1 MWHRDP
7 SDEVADFLP
16 EQHCNLRDLLL
27 LSLDINYSGSG
38 LILADVI
45 GVSTCDLECATK
57 NYGQF
62 ILRRVLIFGHN
73 LQYSVKQY

>member
-27 LSLDINYSGSG
+27 LSLCINYSG
-38 LILADVI
+38 LILAAVI
-45 GVSTCDLECATK
+45 GISACDK
-57 NYGQF
+57 NVPPKIKANSYC
-62 ILRRVLIFGHN
+62 
-73 LQYSVKQY
+73 VKVES

>member
-27 LSLDINYSGSG
+27 LSLGINYSG
-38 LILADVI
+38 LILAAVI
-45 GVSTCDLECATK
+45 GVSACDLECATK
-57 NYGQF
+57 NDGLF
-62 ILRRVLIFGHN
+62 ILRIRVFIFGHN
-73 LQYSVKQY
+73 IQYSVKQH

>member
-27 LSLDINYSGSG
+27 LSLGINYSG
-38 LILADVI
+38 LILAAVI
-45 GVSTCDLECATK
+45 GVSECDLECATK
-57 NYGQF
+57 NDGQF

>member
-27 LSLDINYSGSG
+27 LSLRINYSG
-38 LILADVI
+38 LILAAVI
-45 GVSTCDLECATK
+45 GVSACDLECATK
-57 NYGQF
+57 NDDLF
-62 ILRRVLIFGHN
+62 ILRIRVFIFGHN
-73 LQYSVKQY
+73 IQYSVKQY

>member
-27 LSLDINYSGSG
+27 LSLGINYSG
-38 LILADVI
+38 LILAAVI
-45 GVSTCDLECATK
+45 GVSECNLECATK
-57 NYGQF
+57 NDGQF